1 MYVSKRD
8 NMNIKLLK
16 RLRDKKEL
24 KLFNVLA
31 EQYKKDDRVCFYDLA
46 LLIADGY
53 ITTDFYYQDLITAG
67 QKLQKLEAVPIC
79 DRLYGDYKSNEEG
92 DYYDIFTSNSIVYKN
107 LYYTAK
113 ADEYLKEHSTKVLN
127 RWYVGIVVVATVV
140 AILSFLYK

>member
-1 MYVSKRD
+1 
-8 NMNIKLLK
+8 MNIKLLK

-46 LLIADGY
+46 LLIVDGY

-67 QKLQKLEAVPIC
+67 QKLQKLDAVPLCKI
-79 DRLYGDYKSNEEG
+79 LYGDYKSNKEG
-92 DYYDIFTSNSIVYKN
+92 DVFAANSTASRN
-107 LYYTAK
+107 LYYTNK
-113 ADEYLKEHSTKVLN
+113 AGEYLKEHSTKVLN
-127 RWYVGIVVVATVV
+127 RWYVGMIVVATVV